1 MAKKK
6 ITYAEAIAEVE
17 QILNEIRSGAMDVDK
32 LSDAVRRA
40 NLLIG
45 ECRRILT
52 KTEAEVGVSVL
63 FEVKVIKIL
72 NRHTASVV
80 LKKGFLLGRQSA
92 DFRVVFG

>member
-17 QILNEIRSGAMDVDK
+17 QILNEIRSGGMDVDK

-40 NLLIG
+40 NELIG

-52 KTEAEVGVSVL
+52 KTEVEVEQL
-63 FEVKVIKIL
+63 INNNE
-72 NRHTASVV
+72 
-80 LKKGFLLGRQSA
+80 Q
-92 DFRVVFG
+92 

>member
-6 ITYAEAIAEVE
+6 IKYAEAIAEVE

-52 KTEAEVGVSVL
+52 KTEAEVEQL
-63 FEVKVIKIL
+63 INNNE
-72 NRHTASVV
+72 
-80 LKKGFLLGRQSA
+80 Q
-92 DFRVVFG
+92 

>member
-45 ECRRILT
+45 ECRHILT
-52 KTEAEVGVSVL
+52 KTEAEVEQL
-63 FEVKVIKIL
+63 INNNE
-72 NRHTASVV
+72 
-80 LKKGFLLGRQSA
+80 Q
-92 DFRVVFG
+92 